1 MEKPKM
7 VDIIAM
13 IVVIVA
19 SAIPL
24 ATGLVGAAP
33 NGGSTAE
40 HAAILGIWKLVPP
53 ILALL
58 LAFLTRN
65 VILSL
70 FLGVLCGAWMLALL
84 GGDII
89 GAVGGAFFGST
100 EYFISTLADRW
111 NAGIIM
117 QVLVIGALIAL
128 ITHMGGMRAVA
139 SAVAKRAKGPADRT
153 DSHME
158 SWALSSSLMIMQ
170 TP

>member
-1 MEKPKM
+1 MEKSKM
-7 VDIIAM
+7 VDIIAL
-13 IVVIVA
+13 IVVIA
-19 SAIPL
+19 AFAIPL

-33 NGGSTAE
+33 EGGSAAAFAE
-40 HAAILGIWKLVPP
+40 ILGIWPLIPP

-70 FLGVLCGAWMLALL
+70 FLGVLSGAWMLALL
-84 GGDII
+84 GGDIL
-89 GAVGGAFFGST
+89 GAIGGAFFGST

-128 ITHMGGMRAVA
+128 ITRMGGMRAVA
-139 SAVAKRAKGPADRT
+139 EAVAKRAKGPRT
-153 DSHME
+153 
-158 SWALSSSLMIMQ
+158 
-170 TP
+170 